1 MYYFFYLNLGGPHRL
16 LEETI
21 PNTQTTVLLKNLQ
34 PGTPYAVTVL
44 GENEIGQGQPSD
56 ILKLVTGEEG
66 YFKDPLPICCYN
78 LIFS

>member
-1 MYYFFYLNLGGPHRL
+1 MLPGGPHRL

-21 PNTQTTVLLKNLQ
+21 PSSQTTVLLKNLQ

-56 ILKLVTGEEG
+56 VLKFVTGEEG
-66 YFKDPLPICCYN
+66 LFTCLF
-78 LIFS
+78 LIVERNTR